1 MPYIVN
7 KYNGEELVVLQDGT
21 LDTTTSIG
29 LLGKN
34 YVGYGEVQNE
44 NFVYLME
51 NFAGI
56 NPPAKP
62 ISGQTWY
69 DSQNKKLNAY
79 DGTNWIAVGAAETSE
94 TAPEGP
100 AVGALWLKTTTKQLY
115 IFTTEGWTLIAPE
128 GDDRFGQT
136 RIRSVVLRD
145 LSLINHIVLIAYVNG
160 IAQSIIASETFTIHP
175 LDLIAGFDDLVPGI
189 NMRNISFFAGNLQ
202 GNADTASRLE
212 TPRTINGVLFDGSSN
227 ITITSTTTGVLS
239 RGNYITGNNFNGSSS
254 TTWSVDATS
263 ENIIGKIV
271 VRDSTGSFIAGEITA
286 DEFIGPLSG
295 NVTVNYG
302 QSTFEKIICNNIE
315 GFTFSG
321 TAAKALE
328 LDPGRYI
335 NEVYFDGSQDITV
348 PAQAGT
354 LIGNTLS
361 ANVVN
366 TSITSLGLLTNLS
379 VADTGITVG
388 LSGQIRILVDSN
400 RPTLAV
406 TNGTGFRIKIN
417 DANQAGGQADFE
429 FMSSD
434 TALSLGGDNDPA
446 FVGDQSSTCN
456 IGLPTRPF
464 GKAYIDT
471 MYGTATAAQYAD
483 LAENYQADDY
493 YEPGTVLE
501 FGGKVEVT
509 LAQDG
514 TRRVA
519 GVVTSN
525 PAYLMNTKLS
535 GENVVAIALQGRV
548 PCKVRG
554 HIRKGDM
561 LQAASG
567 GYARP
572 AHEPKIGT
580 IIGKALEDFEG
591 IEGIIEVAVGR
602 L

>member
-1 MPYIVN
+1 MAYIVN

-21 LDTTTSIG
+21 LDTSTSIG

-44 NFVYLME
+44 NFVFLME

-62 ISGQTWY
+62 ITGQTWY
-69 DSQNKKLNAY
+69 DSTNKKLNAY
-79 DGTNWIAVGAAETSE
+79 DGTNWIAVGAAEVRE
-94 TAPEGP
+94 TAPENP
-100 AVGALWLKTTTKQLY
+100 AVGALWLKSTTKQLY
-115 IFTTEGWTLIAPE
+115 IFSADGWTLIGPE
-128 GDDRFGQT
+128 GDDRFGET
-136 RIRSVVLRD
+136 RIKAVVLRD

-189 NMRNISFFAGNLQ
+189 NMRNISFFAGNLK
-202 GNADTASRLE
+202 GNAETASRLE
-212 TPRTINGVLFDGSSN
+212 TPRSINGVLFDGSSN
-227 ITITSTTTGVLS
+227 ITITSTTTGLLS
-239 RGNYITGNNFNGSSS
+239 RGSYLTGNNFNGSAS

-271 VRDSTGSFIAGEITA
+271 VRDSTGSFSAGEIIA
-286 DEFIGPLSG
+286 EEFIGPLSG

-302 QSTFEKIICNNIE
+302 QSTFEKIICGNIE

-321 TAAKALE
+321 TSAKAQQ
-328 LDPGRYI
+328 LDPGRQI
-335 NEVYFDGSQDITV
+335 NGVFFDGTSDITV

-354 LIGNTLS
+354 LLGNTLS

-417 DANQAGGQADFE
+417 DTNQAGGQADFE
-429 FMSSD
+429 FVSSD

-446 FVGDQSSTCN
+446 FIGDQSSTCN
-456 IGLPTRPF
+456 IGLPSRPF
-464 GKAYIDT
+464 GKAYVDI
-471 MYGTATAAQYAD
+471 MYGVATAAQYAD

-501 FGGKVEVT
+501 FGGREEVT

-535 GENVVAIALQGRV
+535 GEHVVAIALQGRV

-572 AHEPKIGT
+572 AQDPKIGT
-580 IIGKALEDFEG
+580 IIGKALEDFNG
-591 IEGIIEVAVGR
+591 IEGRIEVAVGR

>member
-1 MPYIVN
+1 MAYIVN
-7 KYNGEELVVLQDGT
+7 KYNGQELVVLQDGT

-44 NFVYLME
+44 NFVHIME
-51 NFAGI
+51 NFAGV

-62 ISGQTWY
+62 VIGQTWY
-69 DSQNKKLNAY
+69 DSTNKKLSAY
-79 DGTNWIAVGAAETSE
+79 DGVNWISVGAASVSE
-94 TAPEGP
+94 TAPENPG
-100 AVGALWLKTTTKQLY
+100 VGALWLKSTTEQLY
-115 IFTTEGWTLIAPE
+115 VFNTEGWSLIGPE
-128 GDDRFGQT
+128 GDERFGQT
-136 RIRSVVLRD
+136 RIKAVVLRD
-145 LSLINHIVLIAYVNG
+145 LSLVNHIVLIAYVNG
-160 IAQSIIASETFTIHP
+160 VAQSIFASETFTIHP
-175 LDLIAGFDDLVPGI
+175 LDIITGFDDLVPGI
-189 NMRNISFFAGNLQ
+189 NMRNISFFAGNLK
-202 GNADTASRLE
+202 GNAETASRLE
-212 TPRTINGVLFDGSSN
+212 TPRAINGVLFDGSSN
-227 ITITSTTTGVLS
+227 ITITSTTTGLLS
-239 RGNYITGNNFNGSSS
+239 KGNYIIGSNFNGSSS
-254 TTWSVDATS
+254 TTWSVDASS

-271 VRDSTGSFIAGEITA
+271 VRDSTGSFSAGDITA
-286 DEFIGPLSG
+286 EEFIGPLSG

-321 TAAKALE
+321 TAAKALQ
-328 LDPGRYI
+328 LQPGRFI
-335 NEVYFDGSQDITV
+335 NEVFFDGTTDITV

-354 LIGNTLS
+354 LLGDTLS

-366 TSITSLGLLTNLS
+366 TSITSVGLLTSLS
-379 VADTGITVG
+379 VADAGVTVG
-388 LSGQIRILVDSN
+388 LSGQLRLLVDAN

-406 TNGTGFRIKIN
+406 TNGTGLRIKIN

-429 FMSSD
+429 FMASD
-434 TALSLGGDNDPA
+434 TALSFGGDNDPA
-446 FVGDQSSTCN
+446 FVGDQTSTCN

-471 MYGTATAAQYAD
+471 MYGVATSAQYAD

-501 FGGKVEVT
+501 FGGKEEVT

-514 TRRVA
+514 TQRVA
-519 GVVTSN
+519 GVVTTN
-525 PAYLMNTKLS
+525 PAYLMNSRLK
-535 GENVVAIALQGRV
+535 GEHVVALALQGRV

-572 AHEPKIGT
+572 AQTPKIGT

-591 IEGIIEVAVGR
+591 IEGRIEVAVGR

>member
-1 MPYIVN
+1 MAYIVN

-21 LDTTTSIG
+21 LDTSTSIG

-44 NFVYLME
+44 NFVFLME

-56 NPPAKP
+56 NPPARP

-69 DSQNKKLNAY
+69 DSSNKKLNAY
-79 DGTNWIAVGAAETSE
+79 DGTNWISVGAAEATD
-94 TAPEGP
+94 TAPPNP

-115 IFTTEGWTLIAPE
+115 IFTSDGWTLIAPE
-128 GDDRFGQT
+128 GSDGFGQT
-136 RIRSVVLRD
+136 KIKSVILRD
-145 LSLINHIVLIAYVNG
+145 LNSVNHIVLIAYVNG
-160 IAQSIIASETFTIHP
+160 VPQYIIASETFTINP
-175 LDLIAGFDDLVPGI
+175 LDQISGFDDLIPGI
-189 NMRNISFFAGNLQ
+189 NLKNNSAVSGNLK
-202 GNADTASRLE
+202 GNADTATKLE
-212 TPRTINGVLFDGSSN
+212 TPRTINGVLFDGSNN
-227 ITITSTTTGVLS
+227 ITITANTTGTLS
-239 RGNYITGNNFNGSSS
+239 RGTYLTGVNFNGSNS
-254 TTWSVDATS
+254 TTWSVDATP
-263 ENIIGKIV
+263 ENIIGKLV
-271 VRDSTGSFIAGEITA
+271 ARDSTGSFSAGIVTA
-286 DEFIGPLSG
+286 NEFVGTLLG
-295 NVTVNYG
+295 NVNVNYG
-302 QSTFEKIICNNIE
+302 QSVFEKIICNNIE

-321 TAAKALE
+321 TASKAGRLE
-328 LDPGRYI
+328 PGRQI
-335 NEVYFDGSQDITV
+335 NGVFFDGTADITV

-354 LIGNTLS
+354 LLGNTLS
-361 ANVVN
+361 ANVVS
-366 TSITSLGLLTNLS
+366 TSITSVGILNNLS

-417 DANQAGGQADFE
+417 DTSQSGGQADFE
-429 FMSSD
+429 FISSD
-434 TALSLGGDNDPA
+434 TALSLGGDSDPA
-446 FVGDQSSTCN
+446 FIGDLSSHCN
-456 IGLPTRPF
+456 IGLPSRPF

-471 MYGTATAAQYAD
+471 MYGVATSAQYAD

-493 YEPGTVLE
+493 YAPGTVLE
-501 FGGKVEVT
+501 FGGQAEVT
-509 LAQDG
+509 LADDG

-525 PAYLMNTKLS
+525 PAYLMNSKLS
-535 GENVVAIALQGRV
+535 GEHVVAIALQGRV

-567 GYARP
+567 GYARVS
-572 AHEPKIGT
+572 HDPKIGT
-580 IIGKALEDFEG
+580 IIGKALEDFNG
-591 IEGIIEVAVGR
+591 IEGVIEVAVGR